1 MQGRMDELLDAL
13 VEHDRAEKLK
23 ALGLVED

>member
-1 MQGRMDELLDAL
+1 MQGNLEAVADAL
-13 VEHDRAEKLK
+13 MEHDRAEKLK